1 MKILI
6 TIMMILTSTP
16 VFASSR
22 NDDGMFLAYAFLVI
36 CGLIIVLQLLP
47 VLMLMFG
54 MVKGTKK
61 AISK

>member
-1 MKILI
+1 MKILM
-6 TIMMILTSTP
+6 TAMMILISTP

-22 NDDGMFLAYAFLVI
+22 NDDGMFLAYAFLVV
-36 CGLIIVLQLLP
+36 CGLIIFLQIIP